1 MSRWNDPAA
10 WRGLCDGSSCPVCL
24 RGIALDTI
32 ATMEAAWLAM
42 AERAP
47 MPGYACLV
55 SRVHAVEL
63 HDLTV
68 AQAEAFMRDVRRT
81 SAAVSAATGAVKL
94 NLEIHGNTLPH
105 LHVHVFPRYIGDRF
119 ERGPI
124 DPSQVSEPVYTGNG
138 FAEMR
143 HRILRALESEVT

>member
-1 MSRWNDPAA
+1 
-10 WRGLCDGSSCPVCL
+10 
-24 RGIALDTI
+24 
-32 ATMEAAWLAM
+32 
-42 AERAP
+42 
-47 MPGYACLV
+47 
-55 SRVHAVEL
+55 
-63 HDLTV
+63 
-68 AQAEAFMRDVRRT
+68 
-81 SAAVSAATGAVKL
+81 VKL

-143 HRILRALESEVT
+143 HHILRALESEVT